1 MIKEGY
7 SKEEILKQSQ
17 KLDTLINKVM
27 FEGYNQPSFFIYI
40 ISEEVIYM
48 KEFIIRKRGNYVQR
62 TCRIEEELL
71 DKLEEL
77 SYENNQSVNSI
88 INDCI
93 RFALENMAKEQQN
106 FNAIFNAT
114 SSKK

>member
-1 MIKEGY
+1 
-7 SKEEILKQSQ
+7 
-17 KLDTLINKVM
+17 
-27 FEGYNQPSFFIYI
+27 
-40 ISEEVIYM
+40 M

-71 DKLEEL
+71 EKLEDL

-93 RFALENMAKEQQN
+93 RFALNNIKDE
-106 FNAIFNAT
+106 
-114 SSKK
+114 

>member
-1 MIKEGY
+1 
-7 SKEEILKQSQ
+7 
-17 KLDTLINKVM
+17 
-27 FEGYNQPSFFIYI
+27 
-40 ISEEVIYM
+40 M

-62 TCRIEEELL
+62 TCRIEEDLL

-93 RFALENMAKEQQN
+93 RFALNNTKDW
-106 FNAIFNAT
+106 
-114 SSKK
+114 KKIKSIVLLLKYKR